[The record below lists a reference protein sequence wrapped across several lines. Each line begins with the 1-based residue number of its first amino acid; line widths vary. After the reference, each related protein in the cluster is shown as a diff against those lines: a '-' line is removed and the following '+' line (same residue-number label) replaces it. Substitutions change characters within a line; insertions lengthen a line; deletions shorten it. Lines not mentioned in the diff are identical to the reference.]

1 MATNNNKPVT
11 GTQGDTEPKTKEN
24 GSKVALNAT
33 AAGDRTKTEPKT
45 QESTYTAAELAKAHK
60 TLGAS
65 YEIVVVA
72 LKQAG
77 KARATVSEAKEIV
90 ERFKTREVK

>member
-1 MATNNNKPVT
+1 MATNNTKPV
-11 GTQGDTEPKTKEN
+11 KEAKEKA
-24 GSKVALNAT
+24 GVKAEVK
-33 AAGDRTKTEPKT
+33 AAQPT
-45 QESTYTAAELAKAHK
+45 ESTYTAAELAKAHK

-77 KARATVSEAKEIV
+77 ITRATVSEAKEIV